1 MAEDKARMEKAS
13 LSAENRVSGER
24 GEETADEAAQS
35 QDTAGASSKAAGEGG
50 RVTTPAAGRE
60 EAPDLGMS
68 EEDETIA
75 RNMSLVRHVEE
86 VRRRSIRSLWAGG
99 VGSCAA

>member
-24 GEETADEAAQS
+24 GEETADEATQS

-50 RVTTPAAGRE
+50 TVTEPSAKRE

-75 RNMSLVRHVEE
+75 GNMSLVRHLEE
-86 VRRRSIRSLWAGG
+86 LRQKDEAEKRKEK
-99 VGSCAA
+99 